1 MEFKDQFMWVLDVFS
16 EDRLC
21 MVMMLQRQ
29 KSHPQ
34 GLATVGQSGAAVV
47 AVVPGRGRRR
57 LQRTSRERKRNSSGE
72 VIVEHLFLPWRALK
86 RALKVS
92 LHFTGNQ

>member
-16 EDRLC
+16 EDRLS
-21 MVMMLQRQ
+21 MAMMLQRP

-34 GLATVGQSGAAVV
+34 GLAIVGQNGAAVV
-47 AVVPGRGRRR
+47 AVVLGRGRRR

-72 VIVEHLFLPWRALK
+72 VIVEHLFLPWRASK